1 MTHPATR
8 TFQALRIAVNDELGE
23 LVQRPRRRRAAA
35 QARRPPGGGDL
46 PLARGPHRQAV
57 LRRAARAVGA
67 RPRADCPANRLKP
80 SRRSTSPRG
89 QPIEPSEAEA
99 LANPRSR
106 SAKLRFGLRTGAP
119 PQRMDETIEALARLP
134 ARRGR

>member
-1 MTHPATR
+1 MLVLHFTVGLKNYWHWTIQFAASRRLP
-8 TFQALRIAVNDELGE
+8 GE
-23 LVQRPRRRRAAA
+23 PA
-35 QARRPPGGGDL
+35 QAQPTFE
-46 PLARGPHRQAV
+46 A
-57 LRRAARAVGA
+57 
-67 RPRADCPANRLKP
+67 
-80 SRRSTSPRG
+80 PRG